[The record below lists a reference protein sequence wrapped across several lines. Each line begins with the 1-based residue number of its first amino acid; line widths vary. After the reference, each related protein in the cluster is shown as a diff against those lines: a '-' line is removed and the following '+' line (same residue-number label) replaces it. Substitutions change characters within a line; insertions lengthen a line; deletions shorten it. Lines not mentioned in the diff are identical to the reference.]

1 MTNAVVDTLK
11 DLNEKSVK
19 SAKRV
24 GELNLKTFEELA
36 AKQTKLM
43 NTCFEAGTKNFE
55 ALTKAKNPQEF
66 MSLQQEALKG
76 YGEQWLAS
84 LRESADVLNAARNE
98 LLAIVE
104 EATKAASEGTQK
116 LAEVSKQAFNEN
128 MEKAN
133 EAMNKVVAS
142 AAPAASKKS

>member
-1 MTNAVVDTLK
+1 MSNAVIDTLK

-36 AKQTKLM
+36 AKQTQMM
-43 NTCFEAGTKNFE
+43 NTYFEAGTKNFE
-55 ALTKAKNPQEF
+55 ALSKAKSPQEF

-76 YGEQWLAS
+76 YGDKWLAS

-98 LLAIVE
+98 LMSIVE
-104 EATKAASEGTQK
+104 EATKAATEGSQK
-116 LAEVSKQAFNEN
+116 LAEVSKQAFNDN

-133 EAMNKVVAS
+133 EAVSKVVAS
-142 AAPAASKKS
+142 ATPAKK